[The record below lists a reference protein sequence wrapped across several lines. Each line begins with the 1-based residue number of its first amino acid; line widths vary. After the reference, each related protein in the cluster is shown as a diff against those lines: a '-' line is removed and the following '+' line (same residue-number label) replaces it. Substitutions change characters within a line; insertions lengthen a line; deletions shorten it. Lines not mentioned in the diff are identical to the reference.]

1 MTKLAYWAGRAKA
14 VHLFSHFFNKYFP
27 ELLKSIR
34 PYSLESNIN
43 RPGNKDIKSTI
54 TNVLSA
60 MKRKHTR
67 KAGRL
72 SHVRSG
78 EGEPLSRDDADN
90 RTVSLRSWGSRGACF
105 PSRSNRMCKNQR
117 RQKKKKKMKCIW
129 WNDGSVYEYKG
140 GVEWYECKAG
150 DLRLCH
156 KVMRKLL
163 NIIEQGSETNLQK
176 QFWI

>member
-1 MTKLAYWAGRAKA
+1 MSGQVRENLSQEMTLITEQWVWGVEEVEGR
-14 VHLFSHFFNKYFP
+14 VFQ
-27 ELLKSIR
+27 
-34 PYSLESNIN
+34 
-43 RPGNKDIKSTI
+43 
-54 TNVLSA
+54 V
-60 MKRKHTR
+60 
-67 KAGRL
+67 
-72 SHVRSG
+72 
-78 EGEPLSRDDADN
+78 
-90 RTVSLRSWGSRGACF
+90 GATECV
-105 PSRSNRMCKNQR
+105 KTKGG
-117 RQKKKKKMKCIW
+117 KKKKKMKCIW